1 MQINVFSEYDVYLTD
16 IDHAVLA
23 LVGGGTVGQTARH
36 IMKKLMSDNVAVSYN
51 FKGKGAKR
59 SFAALNL
66 KSIVCGMFICAQELS
81 V

>member
-1 MQINVFSEYDVYLTD
+1 MQVRM
-16 IDHAVLA
+16 LA
-23 LVGGGTVGQTARH
+23 LVGGGTVGQTTPH
-36 IMKKLMSDNVAVSYN
+36 IMKKLMSDNVAVGYN

-59 SFAALNL
+59 SFAALSL